1 MADPTDNNAPDDD
14 DDDDPTPEAGTPEAG
29 APATGTTTAAPTTTP
44 AADPP
49 PTDDATAAALADP
62 ATDDD
67 EKEAD
72 DAAAKAGAPAAGTT
86 TAAPTTTTRPRA
98 TRDGSFKGLG
108 WLLGMIGVGAI
119 SRQTQAGAT
128 GEFNSFFSEDASDS
142 WIEDLAQIGAEDEMK
157 PLAIKVVD
165 MILGY
170 PSIRGILLHPSVPL
184 DWIAKFLRLVIK
196 QAQRKSARR
205 AARLERV
212 ADEFIQ
218 EATQYLEDIREGR
231 VAPAAL
237 AAGAT
242 ARITRAAEEPPPPT
256 KRTMPAMDIV
266 MRHPL
271 IVARLARLPAEEQ
284 DKASAW
290 LLKHLNRDSDGQ
302 LLGEPMPPNPPLI
315 DAVIGAP
322 DKRNDLGDE
331 LEGIVEHLFDDTP
344 TGVQEVWMELNGRV
358 KSAAQIKL
366 LLRPERND
374 ASVTPVTFRRRLL
387 MLEPLDGM
395 GNDEFRR
402 RMRLVEDAKEQGP
415 VAATISSV
423 IHALK
428 GAAKIVPTGVSAS
441 AGKLADGLNGWLDAI
456 FGPQQRDPNDGGII
470 RFIKALFGL
479 AFLPAQII
487 ATLVRRGK
495 WTIAISTLI
504 GVVLLLALWPI
515 GAWLTDAGHPILGRL
530 CIGIGTVAG
539 VYAGVV
545 LAATGF
551 VVVTWILGAIAP
563 INWLASIFRVGV
575 REIRQ
580 KLGVAEN
587 VEGEG
592 EEPFINGI
600 GRKIAGAYRS
610 LFLIPLSIA
619 TGGLVQMAF
628 PGMGTYVIVIFVTVG
643 CCVTIGWLHYVGWRP
658 RYFSQVITV
667 FDIGFMIL
675 ATMVLVLEQVAPTY
689 VAALTQGIRV
699 EQQMAVFL
707 LWLFD
712 GAPGQNPAGLL
723 ATILA
728 VTPIILILGILGTF
742 FGYKA
747 LRPSEEVTERE
758 LKEEAEKAE
767 EEGRAPRQLA
777 PPGMSRKGA
786 MIALATIFGV
796 VAVCVLL
803 ASVRGFRTEIV
814 TDRVSL
820 MPINKPAASAVAQPA
835 PVAPSAPAPVVV
847 PIQPPA
853 APFAPSAP
861 VSSID
866 DPDTARLRAMLNARH
881 RDGL

>member
-1 MADPTDNNAPDDD
+1 MADPTDNTPDDD
-14 DDDDPTPEAGTPEAG
+14 DDDPATAGTPDTG
-29 APATGTTTAAPTTTP
+29 ATANAADTTTTP

-49 PTDDATAAALADP
+49 PTDDATLAALANP

-72 DAAAKAGAPAAGTT
+72 DAAAKAGTPKADAAPAPAA
-86 TAAPTTTTRPRA
+86 RPRA
-98 TRDGSFKGLG
+98 TREGSFKGLG

-242 ARITRAAEEPPPPT
+242 ARITRAADEPPPPT

-322 DKRNDLGDE
+322 DKRNDLGEE

-495 WTIAISTLI
+495 WTIGISTLI
-504 GVVLLLALWPI
+504 SVVLFFALWPI
-515 GAWLTDAGHPILGRL
+515 GAWLTDTSHPILGRL

-539 VYAGVV
+539 VYAGAV
-545 LAATGF
+545 LATTGF
-551 VVVTWILGAIAP
+551 VVITWILGAIAP

-575 REIRQ
+575 REVRQ
-580 KLGVAEN
+580 KLGIAEN

-592 EEPFINGI
+592 EEPFITGI

-619 TGGLVQMAF
+619 TGGLMQMAF
-628 PGMGTYVIVIFVTVG
+628 PGMGTYVIVVFVTVG
-643 CCVTIGWLHYVGWRP
+643 CCVAIGWLHYVGWKP
-658 RYFSQVITV
+658 RYFTQVITV
-667 FDIGFMIL
+667 LCIWFIL
-675 ATMVLVLEQVAPTY
+675 LSTIVLVLEQAAPEYT
-689 VAALTQGIRV
+689 AALTQGIRV
-699 EQQMAVFL
+699 DQQMATFV
-707 LWLFD
+707 LWLID

-728 VTPIILILGILGTF
+728 IIPMVVVVALLGLL
-742 FGYKA
+742 GYKVW
-747 LRPSEEVTERE
+747 RPSEEVTERE
-758 LKEEAEKAE
+758 LKEEAEKAK
-767 EEGRAPRQLA
+767 EEGRAPRQLT
-777 PPGMSRKGA
+777 PPGMSRKHA
-786 MIALATIFGV
+786 AIALGVLAGAVAVCALIASVKGYRPPVMAYLKGVDKPGMV
-796 VAVCVLL
+796 VAV
-803 ASVRGFRTEIV
+803 VR
-814 TDRVSL
+814 
-820 MPINKPAASAVAQPA
+820 PQPA
-835 PVAPSAPAPVVV
+835 PVAPAAPAPVVAAL
-847 PIQPPA
+847 PPQPPA
-853 APFAPSAP
+853 APIAPSAP